1 MTYLAV
7 KDLKK
12 TRELRETLRRDHELV
27 VTKDGQPFA
36 LMVEISPDAVED
48 SLDEVRRALFST
60 AVKQAR
66 KKAVS
71 RGFRKFE
78 RLMRTSPSLCSPV
91 MAILKR
97 LKKPSGLVRMTICR
111 NLSIPPRF
119 KR

>member
-12 TRELRETLRRDHELV
+12 TRELRETLRRDHEV
-27 VTKDGQPFA
+27 IVTKDGKPFA

-66 KKAVS
+66 KKAALNPMSEEVITAEISAS
-71 RGFRKFE
+71 RK
-78 RLMRTSPSLCSPV
+78 V
-91 MAILKR
+91 
-97 LKKPSGLVRMTICR
+97 R
-111 NLSIPPRF
+111 NL
-119 KR
+119 

>member
-12 TRELRETLRRDHELV
+12 TRELRETLRRDREV
-27 VTKDGQPFA
+27 IVTKDGQPFA

-66 KKAVS
+66 RKAA
-71 RGFRKFE
+71 
-78 RLMRTSPSLCSPV
+78 TSP
-91 MAILKR
+91 MNEEAIAAEITASRKA
-97 LKKPSGLVRMTICR
+97 R
-111 NLSIPPRF
+111 NL
-119 KR
+119 

>member
-71 RGFRKFE
+71 SPMDEEAIAAEISASRK
-78 RLMRTSPSLCSPV
+78 
-91 MAILKR
+91 A
-97 LKKPSGLVRMTICR
+97 R
-111 NLSIPPRF
+111 NL
-119 KR
+119 